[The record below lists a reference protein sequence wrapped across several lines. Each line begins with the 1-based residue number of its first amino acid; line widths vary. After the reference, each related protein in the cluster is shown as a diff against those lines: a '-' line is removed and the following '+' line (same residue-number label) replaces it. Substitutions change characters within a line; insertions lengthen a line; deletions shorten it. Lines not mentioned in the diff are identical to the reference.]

1 MEIGSITLPA
11 GPFLTGVLLAGA
23 LLAGQATAGS
33 AQSHF
38 GVSAQVVRPHQP
50 ALANALPLPLPG
62 HVMQDDARGR
72 HYFFEGTL
80 ASARAYY
87 QAEMRRRG
95 YVLVEDHAH
104 GTRAAD
110 LRFRREGEVAL
121 VQMQATPGMGPT
133 RISLLAMS
141 D

>member
-1 MEIGSITLPA
+1 MKMKPITQMRML
-11 GPFLTGVLLAGA
+11 LLATLLYAG
-23 LLAGQATAGS
+23 LAGQAMASPAHAG
-33 AQSHF
+33 F
-38 GVSAQVVRPHQP
+38 GVSAQVVRAHQP
-50 ALANALPLPLPG
+50 ALARALPLPLPG

-87 QAEMRRRG
+87 QDEMRRRG
-95 YVLVEDHAH
+95 YVLIEDKAK
-104 GTRAAD
+104 GTLASD
-110 LRFRREGEVAL
+110 LRFRREREVTL

>member
-1 MEIGSITLPA
+1 MKTRQARLARSTRFGTLLLVAGLLTGQAIA
-11 GPFLTGVLLAGA
+11 GP
-23 LLAGQATAGS
+23 GQ
-33 AQSHF
+33 F
-38 GVSAQVVRPHQP
+38 GVSAQVVRSHQP
-50 ALANALPLPLPG
+50 ALARALPLPLPG

-87 QAEMRRRG
+87 QDEMRRRG
-95 YVLVEDHAH
+95 YVLVEDNAN
-104 GTRAAD
+104 GALASD
-110 LRFRREGEVAL
+110 LRFRREREVTL
-121 VQMQATPGMGPT
+121 VQMRATPGMGPT